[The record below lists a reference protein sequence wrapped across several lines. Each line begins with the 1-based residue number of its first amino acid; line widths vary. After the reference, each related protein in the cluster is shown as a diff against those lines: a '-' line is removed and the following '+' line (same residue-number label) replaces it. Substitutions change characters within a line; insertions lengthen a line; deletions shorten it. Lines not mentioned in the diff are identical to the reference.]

1 MSVPS
6 CHSPCVTHPA
16 DTAQC
21 SCLPPSACATAALC
35 PFLPCPARLLTWRR
49 SDAATCKEIA
59 DMIRVGSKS
68 GMRVGP
74 AAATQLLELLRSD
87 NPDLKVKGDDKAEAQ
102 SKRKKKG

>member
-1 MSVPS
+1 
-6 CHSPCVTHPA
+6 
-16 DTAQC
+16 
-21 SCLPPSACATAALC
+21 
-35 PFLPCPARLLTWRR
+35 
-49 SDAATCKEIA
+49 
-59 DMIRVGSKS
+59 MIRVGSKS